1 MNVLMISLDFTLALD
16 EAKVSGDSRNRH
28 IAYGNRLSNL
38 IIVVMGGKA
47 KNLKSQRLS
56 DKVAVYPVLYRN
68 PASYVWEGYKVC
80 RKICRENNIDV
91 ITTQDPFLTGLIGYF
106 LKKRL
111 GLPLEM
117 QLHGDFFDNQHW
129 LRENRLNPYFNMLGK
144 WLIRRAD
151 GVRVVGSGIKR
162 KLLDYGLPDEKIWI
176 IPAPVFLNKFTH
188 SSIDEAGD
196 IRRKY
201 HLDNGKVVLFVGT
214 FTRAKNIANL
224 LRAARIVV
232 QSHAD
237 TRFLLCGDGK
247 ERSSLESLAREL
259 GISDNLVFAGEIPYD
274 DLPRYYQ
281 ACDLF
286 VLPSDHESFGLVL
299 LEAGVAG
306 KPVVAT
312 DVTGPR
318 DIVLDNN
325 TGFLVPPRDSQALAA
340 KIIRL
345 IESPALAKEM
355 GENARKHILASFDP
369 EAAIRR
375 IVDMW
380 TVLVKLAAGDIQKL

>member
-1 MNVLMISLDFTLALD
+1 
-16 EAKVSGDSRNRH
+16 
-28 IAYGNRLSNL
+28 
-38 IIVVMGGKA
+38 
-47 KNLKSQRLS
+47 
-56 DKVAVYPVLYRN
+56 VLYRN
-68 PASYVWEGYKVC
+68 PVSYVWEGYKVC
-80 RKICRENNIDV
+80 RKICRENKIDV
-91 ITTQDPFLTGLIGYF
+91 ITTQDPFLTGLIGYL

-117 QLHGDFFDNQHW
+117 QLHGDFFDNQYW

-188 SSIDEAGD
+188 SSMEEAGD

-201 HLDNGKVVLFVGT
+201 HLDVGKVVLFVGT

-232 QSHAD
+232 QSHAN
-237 TRFLLCGDGK
+237 TRFLLCGDGE
-247 ERSSLESLAREL
+247 ERSGLESLGREL
-259 GISDNLVFAGEIPYD
+259 GISDNLVFAGEVAYG

-286 VLPSDHESFGLVL
+286 VLSSDHESFGKVL

-306 KPVVAT
+306 KPAVAT

-318 DIVLDNN
+318 DIVLDEV
-325 TGFLVPPRDSQALAA
+325 TGFLVPPRDSRALAA

-345 IESPALAKEM
+345 IESPALAKKM
-355 GENARKHILASFDP
+355 GEDARKHILSKFDP
-369 EAAIRR
+369 ETAIQR

-380 TVLVKLAAGDIQKL
+380 GKTIALAIGKGN